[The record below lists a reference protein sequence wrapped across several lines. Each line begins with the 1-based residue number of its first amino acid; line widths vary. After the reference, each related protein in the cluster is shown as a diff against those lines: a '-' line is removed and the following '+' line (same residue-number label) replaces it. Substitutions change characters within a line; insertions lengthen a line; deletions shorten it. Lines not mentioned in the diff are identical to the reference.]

1 MNEIHKQLDL
11 LNEVVKRSLSL
22 KEVQISKNLIF
33 FIRRSL
39 RQMDLYPDWHES
51 EILVEAYLRTRQQI
65 LAGKVIDNFPAY
77 LASVCHFIVLEKR
90 RQKARSHT
98 INQKL
103 TRAEEDIMSLPEES
117 YTEGIDKDVI
127 NSLWSSFESLSERDK
142 QVLTLRV
149 VKGYSWKEVACS
161 FVDLNIEPKYS
172 DSLIP
177 KLRTQG
183 KRALEKLRKGMLSI
197 NN

>member
-1 MNEIHKQLDL
+1 MNEIYKQLDL
-11 LNEVVKRSLSL
+11 LNEVVKRSLSP
-22 KEVQISKNLIF
+22 KEVETSKNLIF

-39 RQMDLYPDWHES
+39 RQMDLYPECHES
-51 EILVEAYLRTRQQI
+51 DILVEAYLRTRQQI
-65 LAGKVIDNFPAY
+65 LDGKEIRNFPAY
-77 LASVCHFIVLEKR
+77 LARVSQLIVFEKR
-90 RQKARSHT
+90 RQKKRGYGL
-98 INQKL
+98 NQKL
-103 TRAEEDIMSLPEES
+103 TRAEEDNRLGPEDA
-117 YTEGIDKDVI
+117 YIEGIAQEVI
-127 NSLWSSFESLSERDK
+127 DSLRNAFESLSERDK

-161 FVDLNIEPKYS
+161 FVELEIEPQYS

-183 KRALEKLRKGMLSI
+183 KRALAKLRKGMLSI